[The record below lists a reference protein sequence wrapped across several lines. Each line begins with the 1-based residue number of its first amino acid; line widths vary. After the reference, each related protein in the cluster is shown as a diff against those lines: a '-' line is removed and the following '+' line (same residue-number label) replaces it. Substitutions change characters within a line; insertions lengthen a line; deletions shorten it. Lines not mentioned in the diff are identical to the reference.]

1 MKDAGIMDGD
11 VVIVDQ
17 ALKNPSVGDIV
28 VALVDGN
35 DTFTVKYF
43 AKDKQGRKYLE
54 PANPDFS
61 AIYPEQNMEIVG
73 KVVGTFRRY
82 F

>member
-1 MKDAGIMDGD
+1 MKDAGIMDED
-11 VVIVDQ
+11 IVIVDQ
-17 ALKNPSVGDIV
+17 AAKSPAIGDIV

-43 AKDKQGRKYLE
+43 QKDEKGNKFLQ
-54 PANPDFS
+54 PANEDFS
-61 AIYPEQNMEIVG
+61 PIYPKENLEIVG